1 MSAARRL
8 LPILYA
14 CSGATS
20 LAFEVLWAR
29 MLSLQFGVSI
39 FGVVVT
45 IAAFMAGLGLGSLL
59 AARWLRNR
67 PRPLLIFSIIEG
79 GIAVYALILPWLLG
93 YAEGVLAT
101 VAPGVS
107 LSVWFLLQGGAL
119 LFLILLP
126 AIAMGA
132 GFPLILAAMGSDDE
146 HALGLLYG
154 FNACGAAVGA
164 LLPLWLL
171 PAFGWTTAVGWIA
184 SLGLAVA
191 AAAALLARIGDRSA
205 VAVTFSTSVS
215 NRHPGQP
222 PLASLLAY
230 GAVGAAAILL
240 EVGWTRL
247 YGMVLLRT
255 EYVMAVILAVYL
267 LGVGLG
273 SLLARRMKSAHWLS
287 VLPPLAA
294 VTGLASLYALPSIS
308 SWSQRQAFSTLASAL
323 GVEGAVLAVVTL
335 PATVVLGAWL
345 PLLSRRY
352 GGSVHG
358 PLLYGI
364 NSLGA
369 AFGALLAGL
378 LLVPLIGTPATI
390 VAGSVLLLLAGMVWA
405 SRATWFA
412 LPVIL
417 GFAWPVAVF
426 PPVARLMPG
435 QEASRDLYRYEDA
448 MAITHVVEQADGQ
461 RLLLSDLQRMDASS
475 EQAAVELQKN
485 QARLPLLLHPDPR
498 SVLFLGLGTGISV
511 AGSLG
516 YPALDRIAVELSTG
530 AIEAAR
536 TWFRPVNGSVVD
548 RTTILRD
555 DARRYLSV
563 SEVRYDVIIG
573 DVFHPDLAGRSALLS
588 LQQFERARA
597 RLAPGGVFVQWLA
610 LNQFDLES
618 LHTVLRSFA
627 QAFPD
632 AAMFMDGFRVAM
644 VGGLAEADAR
654 ERLRAVHERLSA
666 GTAEQADEQ
675 TGGEGLWTWLGRY
688 CGRIAIADGPVQ
700 DEWRPRI
707 EFRLPHA
714 RYGGGLEFDA
724 VLTWLLRQRP
734 PLAAALDELGV
745 AAADEQRF
753 GPAYES
759 SALALRAWLANINGD
774 IAGAQRLIRAAFEMN
789 PRDRWVGFALAD
801 NVLANLDD
809 IPPSERRQ
817 VLEALLRARPD
828 HADTLRALW
837 RMEPD
842 AGRAAEYLARLAV
855 IDPLDRE
862 VRLATSKGGGAPGA
876 SGRER

>member
-1 MSAARRL
+1 MNARQWP
-8 LPILYA
+8 LPVLYA

-59 AARWLRNR
+59 ALRWLRDCR
-67 PRPLLIFSIIEG
+67 RPLLAFAVIEG
-79 GIAVYALILPWLLG
+79 GIALYALALPWLLG
-93 YAEGVLAT
+93 YAESGLAA

-107 LSVWFLLQGGAL
+107 LGIWFLLQGGAL

-132 GFPLILAAMGSDDE
+132 GFPLVLRALGPDDE

-154 FNACGAAVGA
+154 FNSCGAAIGA

-171 PAFGWTTAVGWIA
+171 PAFGWTASVGWIA

-191 AAAALLARIGDRSA
+191 AVAALLAWVRGRTTAAASA
-205 VAVTFSTSVS
+205 RDDGV
-215 NRHPGQP
+215 RP

-267 LGVGLG
+267 LGIGLG
-273 SLLARRMKSAHWLS
+273 SLLARHMDGSRWLAA
-287 VLPPLAA
+287 LPPLAA
-294 VTGLASLYALPSIS
+294 VAGLASLYALPWIS
-308 SWSQRQAFSTLASAL
+308 SWAQRQAFSSLASAL
-323 GVEGAVLAVVTL
+323 WVEGAMLAAVTL
-335 PATVVLGAWL
+335 PTTIILGAWL

-352 GGSVHG
+352 GGSAQG
-358 PLLYGI
+358 PLLYGV

-369 AFGALLAGL
+369 ALGALLAGL
-378 LLVPLIGTPATI
+378 LFIPLIGTPATI
-390 VAGSVLLLLAGMVWA
+390 AVGALALLLAGMVWA
-405 SRATWFA
+405 SSKAVWLA
-412 LPVIL
+412 LPLAL
-417 GFAWPVAVF
+417 GLAWPVAAF
-426 PPVARLMPG
+426 PPVAALMPG
-435 QEASRDLYRYEDA
+435 QADSRDLYRYEDA
-448 MAITHVVEQADGQ
+448 MAITHVIEQADGQ

-498 SVLFLGLGTGISV
+498 SVLFLGLGTGISA

-516 YPALDRIAVELSTG
+516 YPALDRTAVELSVG

-536 TWFRPVNGSVVD
+536 DWFRPVNGRVAD
-548 RTTILRD
+548 HATILQD
-555 DARRYLSV
+555 DARRYLST
-563 SEVRYDVIIG
+563 SSVRYDVVVG
-573 DVFHPDLAGRSALLS
+573 DVFHPDLVGRSALLS
-588 LQQFERARA
+588 VQQFERARG

-618 LHTVLRSFA
+618 LQVVLRSFA
-627 QAFPD
+627 RAFPD
-632 AAMFMDGFRVAM
+632 AVMFMDGFRIAM
-644 VGGLAEADAR
+644 VGGLAGSDAR
-654 ERLRAVHERLSA
+654 ERLRAVQERLSA
-666 GTAEQADEQ
+666 APEDQPEDQ

-688 CGRIAIADGPVQ
+688 CGRVTVENGPVQ

-714 RYGGGLEFDA
+714 RYGGGLELDT
-724 VLTWLLRQRP
+724 VLSWLLRQRP
-734 PLAAALDELGV
+734 PLAGALDDLGV

-753 GPAYES
+753 ERAYGGAE
-759 SALALRAWLANINGD
+759 LALRAWLANLAGD
-774 IAGAQRLIRAAFEMN
+774 AAGAQRLIRAAFELN
-789 PRDRWVGFALAD
+789 PDDRWVGFALAD
-801 NVLANLDD
+801 NVLAS
-809 IPPSERRQ
+809 IEGVAPTERRQ
-817 VLEALLRARPD
+817 VLEAVLRVRPD

-837 RMEPD
+837 RMERD
-842 AGRAAEYLARLAV
+842 AGRAASAAGYLARLAAV
-855 IDPLDRE
+855 EPLDRE
-862 VRLATSKGGGAPGA
+862 VRAAAVPGSGAEGA
-876 SGRER
+876 SR